1 MMKLDEATRKW
12 IKRHQRQYDDELE
25 KAGMITCRKAIAIFN
40 AMPAE
45 QQRKLLETLF
55 PKPKR
60 NRSHEHEERED
71 SGGDTAP

>member
-25 KAGMITCRKAIAIFN
+25 KAGMITGRKTIAIFN

-55 PKPKR
+55 PKPKQSR
-60 NRSHEHEERED
+60 IDRK
-71 SGGDTAP
+71 